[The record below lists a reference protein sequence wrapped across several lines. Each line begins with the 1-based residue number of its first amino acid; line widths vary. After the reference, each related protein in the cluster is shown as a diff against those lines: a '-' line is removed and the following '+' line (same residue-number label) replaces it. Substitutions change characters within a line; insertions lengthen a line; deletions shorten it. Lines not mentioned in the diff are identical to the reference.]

1 MKNIIL
7 VGLMGAGKSTV
18 GRRLSQK
25 IGWEFVDTDSLVEKN
40 CGTSVNVIFEVEGEK
55 GFRLREKKVIEMVMN
70 RDQQIIA
77 TGGGAPTLEKN
88 RKYLSKGFVIYLYVK
103 PQSLWARLQHDDSRP
118 LLQGSTD
125 VRKKLEVLFEERDP
139 IYRNLADFVVS
150 GENLTL
156 RALTSKIVNVLRVER
171 YI

>member
-7 VGLMGAGKSTV
+7 VGLMGAGKTTV
-18 GRRLSQK
+18 GRRLSQR

-103 PQSLWARLQHDDSRP
+103 PQSLCTRLQF
-118 LLQGSTD
+118 
-125 VRKKLEVLFEERDP
+125 LFEERDP
-139 IYRNLADFVVS
+139 IYRDLADFVIS

-156 RALTSKIVNVLRVER
+156 RALTSKIVNALRVKR

>member
-7 VGLMGAGKSTV
+7 VGLMGAGKTTV

-70 RDQQIIA
+70 RGQQIIE

-88 RKYLSKGFVIYLYVK
+88 RKFLSKGFVIYLSTI
-103 PQSLWARLQHDDSRP
+103 PCLQTSNN
-118 LLQGSTD
+118 LLSSKHSFPSFISHPWNEPALAKFISSISDQPTSPTN
-125 VRKKLEVLFEERDP
+125 KLFE
-139 IYRNLADFVVS
+139 
-150 GENLTL
+150 
-156 RALTSKIVNVLRVER
+156 
-171 YI
+171 

>member
-1 MKNIIL
+1 
-7 VGLMGAGKSTV
+7 MGAGKTTV

-118 LLQGSTD
+118 LLQASTD
-125 VRKKLEVLFEERDP
+125 VKEKLKVLFFKLINYP
-139 IYRNLADFVVS
+139 KTLNVVLKS
-150 GENLTL
+150 
-156 RALTSKIVNVLRVER
+156 V
-171 YI
+171 